1 MKTAEA
7 RAAKAATLP
16 YIEKYR
22 PKILNDIV
30 GNEEAIDRLKVI
42 AQTGLLPHMILS
54 GPPGVG
60 KTTSVHCL
68 AMEMLGK
75 DLVKK
80 AVLELNASDDR
91 GIEVVRNSIK
101 TFAQKKVSLP
111 PNRQKIIILDEADSM
126 TSAAQQALRRTME
139 IFAPTTRFVLAC
151 NQPDKIIE
159 PIQSRCAIVRYSK
172 LSDEEVRARVSVVAG
187 KESIPMTDEGHDALV
202 FIADGDLRQALCG
215 LEATYA
221 GKGEVTDANVY
232 EVCDTPNPTQVKQMV
247 RMWGMYTT

>member
-1 MKTAEA
+1 MH
-7 RAAKAATLP
+7 
-16 YIEKYR
+16 
-22 PKILNDIV
+22 
-30 GNEEAIDRLKVI
+30 
-42 AQTGLLPHMILS
+42 HMVPS
-54 GPPGVG
+54 G
-60 KTTSVHCL
+60 
-68 AMEMLGK
+68 
-75 DLVKK
+75 
-80 AVLELNASDDR
+80 
-91 GIEVVRNSIK
+91 
-101 TFAQKKVSLP
+101 
-111 PNRQKIIILDEADSM
+111 
-126 TSAAQQALRRTME
+126 
-139 IFAPTTRFVLAC
+139 
-151 NQPDKIIE
+151 E